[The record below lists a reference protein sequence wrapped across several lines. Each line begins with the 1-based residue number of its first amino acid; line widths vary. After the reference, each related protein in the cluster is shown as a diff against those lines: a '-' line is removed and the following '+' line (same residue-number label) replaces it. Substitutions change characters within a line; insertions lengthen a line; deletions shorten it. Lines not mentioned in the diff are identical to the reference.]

1 MKTYHLKV
9 SKRTGAIKMNR
20 TIDKDKGKDI

>member
-9 SKRTGAIKMNR
+9 SKRTGAIKMNK
-20 TIDKDKGKDI
+20 TIDKGKGKDI